1 MIPANTTHSR
11 KVNVNVGYQVCV
23 AKGYNW
29 FPDDE
34 GLGQLSFEEVCHYR
48 IESYQLISM
57 WLTFGLYVKFNQYI
71 KINYI
76 PK

>member
-57 WLTFGLYVKFNQYI
+57 
-71 KINYI
+71 
-76 PK
+76 